1 MKTDSS
7 LHRAGKRPDWS
18 KVSRRR
24 WNIWQRVAG
33 NSGGVLT
40 VGNVFTLIGFCL
52 VLAGLMMVAADMNW
66 SGLVLIAVGRICDL
80 LDGWL
85 AERTKTKSPLG
96 EMLDTTADKL
106 ETAAALVVLTV
117 FGVLPWP
124 AALLV
129 FVPQLSVGLWALAG
143 WLRGKQP
150 HPSRLGKLGMAA
162 VWLGLGLF
170 IAQAASG
177 VDAFAV
183 AGYASCAISTVLTLL
198 ALRGYVQHH

>member
-1 MKTDSS
+1 MKTDLS

-24 WNIWQRVAG
+24 WNIWQQVAG
-33 NSGGVLT
+33 RSGGVLT
-40 VGNVFTLIGFCL
+40 VGNMFTVAGFWL
-52 VLAGLMMVAADMNW
+52 VLAGLVMVAVDMNW
-66 SGLVLIAVGRICDL
+66 TGLILIAVGRICDL
-80 LDGWL
+80 LDGW
-85 AERTKTKSPLG
+85 AADRTKTKSPLG

-106 ETAAALVVLTV
+106 ETAAALVVLSL

-129 FVPQLSVGLWALAG
+129 FVPQLLVGLWALAC
-143 WLRGKQP
+143 WLRGKQS
-150 HPSRLGKLGMAA
+150 HPSRTGKLGMAA

-177 VDAFAV
+177 INAFAV
-183 AGYASCAISTVLTLL
+183 AGYVSCAVSTVLTLS
-198 ALRGYVQHH
+198 ALRGYIRQS